1 MTRCRVTRLASV
13 PSVVHDLAMLR
24 SRFTELFGLDYPL
37 MSAPMALHSGGTLA
51 GAVSAAGGLGSFGGV
66 HPSGDPNWIRSEVAK
81 IRERTGRPFAI
92 GFITDFIPFV
102 EPLFEASLSEAP
114 ALIAL
119 SFGDPEPWIERCKEA
134 GSSVICQVQTYAH
147 ADLAVEAGADAL
159 VAQGTEAGGHTGEMS
174 LLPLLAGVSAQHP
187 QIPVLAAGGVGDG
200 RTLAAAMMAGADGAW
215 LGTAFLATP
224 EAMEID
230 DVHKRLI
237 VESDGADTVYTHA
250 YDIVS
255 GYPWPP
261 GIGERVR
268 RNRFTDEWAD
278 REAELRTKRE
288 EVAASRSGLSGISEE
303 DVATREVLYGQSAR
317 FVTAV
322 RPVAEVMRSICDEA
336 ERQLRSRPQSFL
348 R

>member
-1 MTRCRVTRLASV
+1 
-13 PSVVHDLAMLR
+13 MLH
-24 SRFTELFGLDYPL
+24 SRFTEMFGLDYPL
-37 MSAPMALHSGGTLA
+37 MSAPMAMHSGGTLA

-66 HPSGDPNWIRSEVAK
+66 NPSGDRNWILSEVEK
-81 IRERTGRPFAI
+81 IRQRTDRPFAI

-119 SFGDPEPWIERCKEA
+119 SFGDPSHWIVRCKEA
-134 GSSVICQVQTYAH
+134 GSRVICQVQTYAH
-147 ADLAVEAGADAL
+147 ADLAVEAGADVL

-174 LLPLLAGVSAQHP
+174 LLPLLAGVSTRHP
-187 QIPVLAAGGVGDG
+187 QIPMLAAGGVGDG

-224 EAMEID
+224 EAVEID
-230 DVHKRLI
+230 DVHKQLI
-237 VESDGADTVYTHA
+237 VQSDGADTVYTHA
-250 YDIVS
+250 YDILS

-268 RNRFTDEWAD
+268 RNSFTDEWAD
-278 REAELRTKRE
+278 REAELAARRE
-288 EVAASRSGLSGISEE
+288 QVSATRSGPSGSGGE

-317 FVTAV
+317 FVTDI

-336 ERQLRSRPQSFL
+336 ERQLRSRPSSL
-348 R
+348 PG

>member
-1 MTRCRVTRLASV
+1 M
-13 PSVVHDLAMLR
+13 VHDLTMLR
-24 SRFTELFGLDYPL
+24 SRFTEMFGLDYPL

-51 GAVSAAGGLGSFGGV
+51 GAVSATGGLGSFGGV
-66 HPSGDPNWIRSEVAK
+66 HLSGDPNWIRSEVAK

-92 GFITDFIPFV
+92 GFITNFIPFV

-119 SFGDPEPWIERCKEA
+119 SFGDPSRWMERCKGA
-134 GSSVICQVQTYAH
+134 GSRVICQVQTYAH
-147 ADLAVEAGADAL
+147 ADLAVEAGADVL

-174 LLPLLAGVSAQHP
+174 LLPLLAGVSARHP
-187 QIPVLAAGGVGDG
+187 QIPLLAAGGVGDG

-224 EAMEID
+224 EAVEID
-230 DVHKRLI
+230 DVHKQLI
-237 VESDGADTVYTHA
+237 VQSDGADTVYTHV

-268 RNRFTDEWAD
+268 RNSFTEEWAD
-278 REAELRTKRE
+278 REAELVARRE
-288 EVAASRSGLSGISEE
+288 EVSATRSGLTGFSDE

-317 FVTAV
+317 FVTEI
-322 RPVAEVMRSICDEA
+322 RPVAEVMRSICGDA
-336 ERQLRSRPQSFL
+336 ELQLRARPPSL
-348 R
+348 L

>member
-1 MTRCRVTRLASV
+1 
-13 PSVVHDLAMLR
+13 MLH
-24 SRFTELFGLDYPL
+24 SRFTEMFGLDYPL
-37 MSAPMALHSGGTLA
+37 MSAPMTLHSGGVLA
-51 GAVSAAGGLGSFGGV
+51 GAVSAAGGLGSFGGI
-66 HPSGDPNWIRSEVAK
+66 HLSNDPNWIRSEIEKVRK
-81 IRERTGRPFAI
+81 RTDRPFAI
-92 GFITDFIPFV
+92 GFITGFIPFV
-102 EPLFEASLSEAP
+102 EPLFEASLIEVP

-119 SFGDPEPWIERCKEA
+119 SFGDPAPWIERCRSA
-134 GSSVICQVQTYAH
+134 GSRVICQVQTYAH

-159 VAQGTEAGGHTGEMS
+159 VAQGTDAGGHTGEIS
-174 LLPLLAGVSAQHP
+174 LLPLLAGVAERHP
-187 QIPVLAAGGVGDG
+187 DIPLLAAGGIGDG
-200 RTLAAAMMAGADGAW
+200 RTLAAALTAGADGAW

-230 DVHKRLI
+230 DVYKRLI

-250 YDIVS
+250 YNIVS

-268 RNRFTDEWAD
+268 RNRFTEEWAD

-288 EVAASRSGLSGISEE
+288 QVAATRIGFSAISDE

-322 RPVAEVMRSICDEA
+322 RPVAEVMRSICEEA
-336 ERQLRSRPQSFL
+336 ERQLRSRPPSFL